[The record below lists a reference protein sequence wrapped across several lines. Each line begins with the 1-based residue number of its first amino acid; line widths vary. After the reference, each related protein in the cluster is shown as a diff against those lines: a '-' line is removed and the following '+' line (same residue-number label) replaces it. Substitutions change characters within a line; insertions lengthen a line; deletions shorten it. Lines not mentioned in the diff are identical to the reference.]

1 MRPTAALTFS
11 ALLAAATASLMPAS
25 ALASEH
31 VVVSIKPLHSLVS
44 GVMEGV
50 GTPDLIVD
58 GAGSPHSYSLKPSQA
73 QDLQDADIVFWIGP
87 ALEPFLEKA
96 IATLGSNARKVALM
110 DAPGLT
116 LLPTRSGGAFEHHHH
131 HDDEAEHHEEGHEHE
146 HGDEAD
152 HHAAAAEH
160 EEGHGHEHE
169 EAHEHADA
177 DEHEHG
183 DAEEHDH
190 DHGPIDP
197 HVWLDPENARVF
209 VGEIARVLSEADPEN
224 AKTYAANAK
233 ALDDR
238 LAGLEA
244 TLTDELKP
252 VRGRPFITFHDG
264 YQYFEHRFG
273 LTSAGS
279 ISVNPESIPGAERVA
294 EIHGR
299 IAELGAACVFA
310 EPQFTPKLIDVVT
323 AGTSAKSGTLDPLGA
338 ELDNG
343 SELYFSLLENL
354 GSSLRNC
361 LTKRS

>member
-11 ALLAAATASLMPAS
+11 ALLAAATAGLMPAG
-25 ALASEH
+25 ALATER

-50 GTPDLIVD
+50 GTPELIVD

-96 IATLGSNARKVALM
+96 ITTLGNDARKVALM

-131 HDDEAEHHEEGHEHE
+131 HDGDAEHHEEGHEHE

-152 HHAAAAEH
+152 HNHAAAEH
-160 EEGHGHEHE
+160 EEDHDRQ
-169 EAHEHADA
+169 HADA

-197 HVWLDPENARVF
+197 HLWLDPENARVF

-233 ALDDR
+233 SLDDR
-238 LAGLEA
+238 LDGLEA
-244 TLTDELKP
+244 TLTDDLKP
-252 VRGRPFITFHDG
+252 VRGRPFITFHDA

-273 LTSAGS
+273 LASAGS

-294 EIHGR
+294 EIHER

-310 EPQFTPKLIDVVT
+310 EPQFTPRLIAVVT
-323 AGTSAKSGTLDPLGA
+323 EGTGATSATLDPLGA

-354 GSSLRNC
+354 GASLRTC
-361 LTKRS
+361 LADRS